1 MNENNYREAFADADG
16 DMPEYCTTIHGWP
29 VAVDK
34 DGGGTLGHAYDGT
47 WTVSVMNGP
56 EYVVDNEEL
65 RTGTPKTHA
74 QVARMAFEFASERD
88 DAYEEC

>member
-1 MNENNYREAFADADG
+1 MSADAKYREAFADADG
-16 DMPEYCTTIHGWP
+16 DMPEYCTTILGWL

-34 DGGGTLGHAYDGT
+34 NGGGTLGRAYDGT

-56 EYVVDNEEL
+56 RYVLDGQEL

-74 QVARMAFEFASERD
+74 EVARLAYEFACST
-88 DAYEEC
+88 EEI